1 MINKNDDNMGKFPDT
16 YFFDWLPKA
25 SHYWKLGYRTYV
37 SKSWIKTSASTLTKG
52 FQKLIQVQR
61 KELLIQAYAA
71 FIIPIAEQL
80 RQLWRHFLSGEK
92 QL

>member
-1 MINKNDDNMGKFPDT
+1 M
-16 YFFDWLPKA
+16 
-25 SHYWKLGYRTYV
+25 

-80 RQLWRHFLSGEK
+80 RQL
-92 QL
+92 